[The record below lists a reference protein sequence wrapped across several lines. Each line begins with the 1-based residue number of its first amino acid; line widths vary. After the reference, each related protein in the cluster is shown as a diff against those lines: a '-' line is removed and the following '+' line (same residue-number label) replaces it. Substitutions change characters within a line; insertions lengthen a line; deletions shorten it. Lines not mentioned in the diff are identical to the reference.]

1 MQCEYYC
8 IERLAMKPLPTFKP
22 RPRELVV
29 EFITE
34 VMTLG
39 PSSDRSYVNAL
50 IEHGDGHY
58 RVLFDPAY
66 FVLPAGQSQPS
77 KSQWNN
83 LKKRMKRH
91 EPLVFVFKEHG
102 DAIGA
107 DGRQCCYLDFGFFA
121 Q

>member
-1 MQCEYYC
+1 
-8 IERLAMKPLPTFKP
+8 MKPLPTF
-22 RPRELVV
+22 RPRARDQVL

-39 PSSDRSYVNAL
+39 PDSDTSYMNSL

-66 FVLPAGQSQPS
+66 FVLPAGQTEPS

-102 DAIGA
+102 EAIGA
-107 DGRQCCYLDFGFFA
+107 GGKRCFYLDFGFFA
-121 Q
+121 H